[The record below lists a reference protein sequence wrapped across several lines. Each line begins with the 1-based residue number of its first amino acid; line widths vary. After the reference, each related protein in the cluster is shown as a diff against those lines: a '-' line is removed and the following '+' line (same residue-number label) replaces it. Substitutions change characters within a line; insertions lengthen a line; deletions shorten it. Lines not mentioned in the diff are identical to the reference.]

1 MAFFNLMRRTI
12 TALTPQKRNPRR
24 VNLHLDGKF
33 ALGLSNIIASRLRV
47 GQEIDTQELHTL
59 QAAEIQEKA
68 YQRALNYL
76 SYRPRSTAEVQ
87 GNLKKHDVPEDVINQ
102 VIERL
107 QENNLV
113 DDFKFAQAW
122 VENRSDFRPRS
133 RWVLAMELRK
143 KGIHDDIIEQA
154 VAGIDEE
161 QLAFRVARKQ
171 SRKYRGLEWHDFRR
185 KLSAFLTRRGFN
197 YETIKPIVDRL
208 WAEDQA
214 EALSEDR
221 I

>member
-1 MAFFNLMRRTI
+1 MRRTI

-24 VNLHLDGKF
+24 VNLYLDGEF
-33 ALGLSNIIASRLRV
+33 VLGLSSILASRLRV
-47 GQEIDTQELHTL
+47 GEEIDTQELHAL
-59 QAAEIQEKA
+59 EAAEIQEKA

-76 SYRPRSTAEVQ
+76 SYRPRSRAEVQ
-87 GNLKKHDVPEDVINQ
+87 GNLTKHAIPEDVIKQ
-102 VIERL
+102 VIDRL

-113 DDFKFAQAW
+113 DDLKFAQAW

-133 RWVLAMELRK
+133 RWVLAMELHQ

-154 VAGIDEE
+154 LAGIDEE
-161 QLAFRVARKQ
+161 QLAFQAARKQ

-185 KLSAFLTRRGFN
+185 KLSAFLARRGFK
-197 YETIKPIVDRL
+197 YEIIKPIVDRI
-208 WAEDQA
+208 WADNQA
-214 EALSEDR
+214 ETLSEDC